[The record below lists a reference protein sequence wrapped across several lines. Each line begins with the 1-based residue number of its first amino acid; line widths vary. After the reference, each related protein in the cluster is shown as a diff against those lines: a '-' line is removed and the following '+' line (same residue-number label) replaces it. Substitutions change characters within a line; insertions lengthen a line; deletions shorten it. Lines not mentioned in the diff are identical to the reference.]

1 MSQYDHLP
9 VYRTTYDFL
18 IQTFGVVKEFP
29 KEYKY
34 TLGDKIKNEII
45 ELIANV
51 YRANTQK
58 EKGDTIQQAREN
70 TEILRLYIRLL
81 KDLRIIGLEKF
92 ISLNLSIESI
102 SKQLSAWQKYSYQ
115 PR

>member
-1 MSQYDHLP
+1 MTQYDNLP

-18 IQTFGVVKEFP
+18 IQTFGIVKEFP

-34 TLGDKIKNEII
+34 TLGDKIKNETV

-58 EKGDTIQQAREN
+58 EKGDIIQRAREN
-70 TEILRLYIRLL
+70 TEILRLYIRLT
-81 KDLRIIGLEKF
+81 KDLHMIGLEKF
-92 ISLNLSIESI
+92 IALNLSIESI

-115 PR
+115 PK